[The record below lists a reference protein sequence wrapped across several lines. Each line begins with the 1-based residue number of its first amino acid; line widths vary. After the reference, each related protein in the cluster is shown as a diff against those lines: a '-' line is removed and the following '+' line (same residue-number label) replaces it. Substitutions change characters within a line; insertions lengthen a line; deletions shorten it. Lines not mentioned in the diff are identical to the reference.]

1 MAETYELT
9 GYADGGA
16 VKSALDKAGTALQ
29 AGDVVNAL
37 NSTETAKP
45 LSAAQGKVLKEA
57 VDAVDLSALSVP
69 LVGTGVLTL
78 PAGES
83 LSFYLSAYDSYGTY
97 TLTVAEGT
105 AVRTGNTILYTAPA
119 YACTDTLTVAWGEI
133 TRTLTFTVTA
143 NELIDQP
150 SAPPSSFGE
159 PLEGGYYAG
168 AIWDTV
174 CTASST
180 HSIATGVIT
189 LTIPGNAW
197 DFYFGQ
203 QLKIAPGPTNANQHF
218 MYGTVV
224 SRADTAL
231 TVEITSVVGS
241 GSYASWVIA
250 ARWKVIVAPK
260 NGGEHAGVAYK
271 NANTAAPAACFT
283 LTNGPAATDAM
294 IAADT
299 STVYPLAH
307 WAKSLRELNSGEG
320 LSGYTDWYIPARD
333 ELELLWRNLKP
344 VTNNNYT
351 TADRYNAAAY
361 TRDANLDDV
370 AVTHGANRNSD
381 PAGDAYTATVPAQTA
396 ATAFRSGG
404 AEALTFGSVS
414 YWSSS
419 ESSATDAWLQ
429 NYYTSYPGN
438 QANGNHKAYALRARA
453 CRRSIL

>member
-37 NSTETAKP
+37 DSTATDAP
-45 LSAAQGKVLKEA
+45 LSAAQGKVLK
-57 VDAVDLSALSVP
+57 DALDLVDLSALSVP

-133 TRTLTFTVTA
+133 ERTLTFTVTA
-143 NELIDQP
+143 NELIEQP

-180 HSIATGVIT
+180 HSIAAGVIT

-203 QLKIAPGPTNANQHF
+203 QLKIAPGPSNANQHF

-224 SRADTAL
+224 SRAGTAL

-241 GSYASWVIA
+241 GSYSSWVIA

-260 NGGEHAGVAYK
+260 SGGENASVAYK
-271 NANTAAPAACFT
+271 NANTAAPAACYT
-283 LTNGPAATDAM
+283 LTNGKAATDAM

-307 WAKSLRELNSGEG
+307 WAKSLRELNDGEG

-333 ELELLWRNLKP
+333 ELELIWRNLKP

-351 TADRYNAAAY
+351 TADRFDAAAY
-361 TRDANLDDV
+361 TRDANLDDTV
-370 AVTHGANRNSD
+370 VTHGANRNSD
-381 PAGDAYTATVPAQTA
+381 PAGDAYTASVPAQTA
-396 ATAFRSGG
+396 AAAFQGGG
-404 AEALTFGSVS
+404 AEAMNFGSVY

-419 ESSATDAWLQ
+419 ESSATSAWGQ
-429 NYYTSYPGN
+429 NYYTSNPGH
-438 QANGNHKAYALRARA
+438 QGGNSKASLNRARA

>member
-16 VKSALDKAGTALQ
+16 VKSALDKAESALQ
-29 AGDVVNAL
+29 AEDVVNAL
-37 NSTETAKP
+37 DSTSTTAP
-45 LSAAQGKVLKEA
+45 LSAAQGKALKDA
-57 VDAVDLSALSVP
+57 LDQVDISALSVP

-83 LSFYLSAYDSYGTY
+83 LSFYLSAYDSYSTY

-105 AVRTGNTILYTAPA
+105 AVRTGTTILYTAPA
-119 YACTDTLTVAWGEI
+119 YACTDTLTVSWGEI
-133 TRTLTFTVTA
+133 ERTITLTVTA

-150 SAPPSSFGE
+150 SAPPNAFGD

-180 HSIATGVIT
+180 HSVATGVIT
-189 LTIPGNAW
+189 LTIPGNAYP
-197 DFYFGQ
+197 FYFGQ
-203 QLKIAPGPTNANQHF
+203 QLKIAPGPTNVSQHF

-224 SRADTAL
+224 TRSDTSL

-241 GSYASWVIA
+241 GSYSAWVIA
-250 ARWKVIVAPK
+250 ARYKVIVAPK
-260 NGGEHAGVAYK
+260 SGGENASVQYK
-271 NANTAAPAACFT
+271 NANSAAPAACFT

-299 STVYPLAH
+299 ATVYPLAH
-307 WAKSLRELNSGEG
+307 WAKSLRELNDGEG

-333 ELELLWRNLKP
+333 ELELIWRNLKP

-351 TADRYNAAAY
+351 TADRYDAAAY
-361 TRDANLDDV
+361 TKDANLDDV
-370 AVTHGANRNSD
+370 AATHGANRNSD
-381 PAGDAYTATVPAQTA
+381 PAGDAYTASVPGQTGVA
-396 ATAFRSGG
+396 SFRSGG
-404 AEALTFGSVS
+404 EEALTFGSAY

-419 ESSATDAWLQ
+419 ESSASYAWLQ
-429 NYYTSYPGN
+429 NYLTSSPGYQLLN
-438 QANGNHKAYALRARA
+438 NKTSSSRARA